1 MYSEIVPS
9 IRDVIPYYPCKLIL
23 ENNRKEIYTT
33 NWGPFK
39 ELRRKLLI
47 RIGDNPGDFKL
58 TDLGIKKGEL
68 CFQWFLLI
76 SAGVYIVY
84 PLVE

>member
-1 MYSEIVPS
+1 ML
-9 IRDVIPYYPCKLIL
+9 IRDCVSLVQKI
-23 ENNRKEIYTT
+23 R
-33 NWGPFK
+33 WGPFK